1 MTSYPTHTWAY
12 VVEFF
17 RQLAE
22 QNTAFAPMRGDVEQ
36 LAVSPF
42 AAALYPVQ
50 SMHTLCLYQHDRA
63 GPEDEQLR
71 FEFEG
76 GEFMVRYRAGS
87 TPDPRFRLRPTA
99 GVWTKR
105 GSDPNGA
112 PRSSVPSSPLV
123 RRGSGARAK
132 ASTSRSCC
140 ITCVGTDE
148 RAEVARCARFY

>member
-105 GSDPNGA
+105 GSDPMALLDRACHHPRWFVEDRA
-112 PRSSVPSSPLV
+112 PEPKRPHRDPAV
-123 RRGSGARAK
+123 
-132 ASTSRSCC
+132 
-140 ITCVGTDE
+140 
-148 RAEVARCARFY
+148 

>member
-17 RQLAE
+17 CQLAE
-22 QNTAFAPMRGDVEQ
+22 QNTAFAPMRGAVEQ
-36 LAVSPF
+36 LA
-42 AAALYPVQ
+42 AAPYAAGLYPVQ

-71 FEFEG
+71 LDFEG
-76 GEFMVRYRAGS
+76 GEFVVRYRAGG

-105 GSDPNGA
+105 GSDPMALLDRALDHLRWFVEYRA
-112 PRSSVPSSPLV
+112 PGPIRPHRNPAV
-123 RRGSGARAK
+123 
-132 ASTSRSCC
+132 
-140 ITCVGTDE
+140 
-148 RAEVARCARFY
+148 